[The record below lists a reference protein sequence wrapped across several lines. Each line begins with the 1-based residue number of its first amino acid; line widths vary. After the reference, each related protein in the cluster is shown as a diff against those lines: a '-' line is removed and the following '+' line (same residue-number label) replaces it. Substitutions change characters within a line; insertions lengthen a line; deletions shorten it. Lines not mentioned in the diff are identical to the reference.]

1 VARIDIPWR
10 RYGDT
15 VLLLEVDPADD
26 IAEEGPAAD
35 NRTFQQLRLVPTTG
49 VVVFPNPLNV
59 ETATDIRFSGV
70 PLFSR
75 VKIMSLSGEI
85 IWEGREEGQGDL
97 ANEIRWNATNTNGFV
112 VASGVYIYIVSSFE
126 GEMIERGK
134 IAVVR

>member
-1 VARIDIPWR
+1 MALKAAQPLQPVP
-10 RYGDT
+10 
-15 VLLLEVDPADD
+15 LL
-26 IAEEGPAAD
+26 
-35 NRTFQQLRLVPTTG
+35 PTTA

-59 ETATDIRFSGV
+59 ETATDIRFIGV
-70 PLFSR
+70 PVFSR

-85 IWEGREEGQGDL
+85 LWEGREESQGDL
-97 ANEIRWNATNTNGFV
+97 ANEIRWNATNTNCFV